1 MSQPNEFAASPLTDR
16 QAAKQKL
23 IFALDVDNLED
34 ARNWVEQLHEQVG
47 VFKIGKQLFTKCGP
61 EVVNLVQAG
70 GAEVFLDLK
79 YHDIPNTVA
88 MAGLE
93 ALRLGVRMFN
103 VHALGG
109 FEMMAKLV
117 EAVDAVCPRGNPDR
131 PLLLA
136 VTILTSSNEE
146 TLRGIGIDRP
156 ISVMVPKLAKL
167 AKDAGMDGVVASP
180 KEVGLIRDAC
190 GKDFAIVTPGVRPTF
205 ASQDDQKRVMTPGDA
220 LRSGADY
227 LVIGRPISAAAD
239 PSAAANMI
247 IEEMQTALE
256 GS

>member
-1 MSQPNEFAASPLTDR
+1 MNSAR
-16 QAAKQKL
+16 QRL
-23 IFALDVDNLED
+23 IFALDVDNLAD
-34 ARNWVEQLHEQVG
+34 ARGWVDRLQGQVG
-47 VFKIGKQLFTKCGP
+47 VFKIGKQLFTRCGP
-61 EVVNLVQAG
+61 EVVRLVQERG
-70 GAEVFLDLK
+70 GEVFLDLK

-117 EAVDAVCPRGNPDR
+117 AAVDEVCPRGNPDR
-131 PLLLA
+131 PILLA
-136 VTILTSSNEE
+136 VTILTSSTEE
-146 TLRGIGIDRP
+146 TLRRVGIDRP
-156 ISVMVPKLAKL
+156 ISVMVPKLARL

-180 KEVGLIRDAC
+180 QEVGLIRDVC
-190 GKDFAIVTPGVRPTF
+190 GDDFLVVTPGVRPAF
-205 ASQDDQKRVMTPGDA
+205 ASQDDQQRITTPADA

-239 PSAAANMI
+239 PALAADMI
-247 IEEMQTALE
+247 LQEMQDALAE
-256 GS
+256 

>member
-1 MSQPNEFAASPLTDR
+1 MNS
-16 QAAKQKL
+16 AKQRL

-34 ARNWVEQLHEQVG
+34 ARNWVAKLQGQVG
-47 VFKIGKQLFTKCGP
+47 VFKIGKQLFTRCGP
-61 EVVNLVQAG
+61 EVVRLVQDG
-70 GAEVFLDLK
+70 GCDVFLDLK

-93 ALRLGVRMFN
+93 AQRLGVRMFN

-117 EAVDAVCPRGNPDR
+117 AEIDRVSPRGNPDR
-131 PLLLA
+131 PILLA
-136 VTILTSSNEE
+136 VTILTSSTEE
-146 TLRGIGIDRP
+146 TLRRVGIDRP
-156 ISVMVPKLAKL
+156 IQVMVPKLARL

-190 GKDFAIVTPGVRPTF
+190 GDDFLIVTPGVRPTF
-205 ASQDDQKRVMTPGDA
+205 ASQDDQKRVTTPGDA

-239 PSAAANMI
+239 PALAADMI
-247 IEEMQTALE
+247 LQEMQEALNE
-256 GS
+256 

>member
-1 MSQPNEFAASPLTDR
+1 MNS
-16 QAAKQKL
+16 AKQRL

-34 ARNWVEQLHEQVG
+34 ARNWVAKLQGQVG
-47 VFKIGKQLFTKCGP
+47 VFKIGKQLFTRCGP
-61 EVVNLVQAG
+61 EVVRLVQDG
-70 GAEVFLDLK
+70 GCDVFLDLK

-93 ALRLGVRMFN
+93 AQRLGVRMFN

-117 EAVDAVCPRGNPDR
+117 AEIDRVCPRGNPDR
-131 PLLLA
+131 PILLA
-136 VTILTSSNEE
+136 VTILTSSTEE
-146 TLRGIGIDRP
+146 TLRRVGIDRP
-156 ISVMVPKLAKL
+156 IQVMVPKLARL

-190 GKDFAIVTPGVRPTF
+190 GDGFLIVTPGVRPTF
-205 ASQDDQKRVMTPGDA
+205 ASQDDQKRVTTPGDA

-239 PSAAANMI
+239 PALAADMI
-247 IEEMQTALE
+247 LQEMQEALNE
-256 GS
+256 

>member
-1 MSQPNEFAASPLTDR
+1 MNS
-16 QAAKQKL
+16 AKQRL

-34 ARNWVEQLHEQVG
+34 ARNWVAKLQGQVG
-47 VFKIGKQLFTKCGP
+47 VFKIGKQLFTRCGP
-61 EVVNLVQAG
+61 EVVRLVQDG
-70 GAEVFLDLK
+70 GCDVFLDLK

-93 ALRLGVRMFN
+93 AQRLGVRMFN

-117 EAVDAVCPRGNPDR
+117 AEIDRVCPRGNPDR
-131 PLLLA
+131 PILLA
-136 VTILTSSNEE
+136 VTILTSSTEE
-146 TLRGIGIDRP
+146 TLRRVGIDRP
-156 ISVMVPKLAKL
+156 IPVMVPKLARL

-190 GKDFAIVTPGVRPTF
+190 GDDFLIVTPGVRPTF
-205 ASQDDQKRVMTPGDA
+205 ASQDDQKRVTTPGDA

-239 PSAAANMI
+239 PALAADMI
-247 IEEMQTALE
+247 LQEMQEALNK
-256 GS
+256 

>member
-1 MSQPNEFAASPLTDR
+1 MNS
-16 QAAKQKL
+16 AKQRL

-34 ARNWVEQLHEQVG
+34 ARNWVAKLQGQVG
-47 VFKIGKQLFTKCGP
+47 VFKIGKQLFTRCGP
-61 EVVNLVQAG
+61 EVVRLVQDG
-70 GAEVFLDLK
+70 GCDVFLDLK

-93 ALRLGVRMFN
+93 AQRLGVRMFN

-117 EAVDAVCPRGNPDR
+117 AEIDRVSPRGNPDR
-131 PLLLA
+131 PILLA
-136 VTILTSSNEE
+136 VTILTSSTEE
-146 TLRGIGIDRP
+146 TLRRVGVDRP
-156 ISVMVPKLAKL
+156 IQVMVPKLARL

-190 GKDFAIVTPGVRPTF
+190 GDDFLIVTPGVRPTF
-205 ASQDDQKRVMTPGDA
+205 ASQDDQKRVTTPGDA

-239 PSAAANMI
+239 PALAADMI
-247 IEEMQTALE
+247 LQEMQEALNE
-256 GS
+256 

>member
-1 MSQPNEFAASPLTDR
+1 MNSAR
-16 QAAKQKL
+16 QRL
-23 IFALDVDNLED
+23 IFALDVDNLAD
-34 ARNWVEQLHEQVG
+34 ARGWVDRLQGQVG
-47 VFKIGKQLFTKCGP
+47 VFKIGKQLFTRCGP
-61 EVVNLVQAG
+61 EVVRLVQERG
-70 GAEVFLDLK
+70 GEVFLDLK

-117 EAVDAVCPRGNPDR
+117 AAVDEVCPRGNPDR
-131 PLLLA
+131 PILLA
-136 VTILTSSNEE
+136 VTILTSSTEE
-146 TLRGIGIDRP
+146 TLRRVGIDRP
-156 ISVMVPKLAKL
+156 VSVMVPKLARL

-180 KEVGLIRDAC
+180 QEVGLIRDVC
-190 GKDFAIVTPGVRPTF
+190 GDDFLVVTPGVRPAF
-205 ASQDDQKRVMTPGDA
+205 ASQDDQQRITTPADA

-239 PSAAANMI
+239 PALAADMI
-247 IEEMQTALE
+247 LQEMQDALAE
-256 GS
+256 

>member
-1 MSQPNEFAASPLTDR
+1 MNS
-16 QAAKQKL
+16 AKQRL

-34 ARNWVEQLHEQVG
+34 ARNWVAKLQGQVG
-47 VFKIGKQLFTKCGP
+47 VFKVGKQLFTRCGP
-61 EVVNLVQAG
+61 EVVRLVQDG
-70 GAEVFLDLK
+70 GCDVFLDLK

-93 ALRLGVRMFN
+93 AQRLGVRMFN

-117 EAVDAVCPRGNPDR
+117 AEIDRVSPRGNPDR
-131 PLLLA
+131 PILLA
-136 VTILTSSNEE
+136 VTILTSSTEE
-146 TLRGIGIDRP
+146 TLRRVGIDRP
-156 ISVMVPKLAKL
+156 IQVMVPKLARL

-190 GKDFAIVTPGVRPTF
+190 GDDFLIVTPGVRPTF
-205 ASQDDQKRVMTPGDA
+205 ASQDDQKRVTTPGDA

-239 PSAAANMI
+239 PALAADMI
-247 IEEMQTALE
+247 LQEMQEALNE
-256 GS
+256 

>member
-1 MSQPNEFAASPLTDR
+1 MNS
-16 QAAKQKL
+16 AKQRL

-34 ARNWVEQLHEQVG
+34 ARNWVAKLQGQVG
-47 VFKIGKQLFTKCGP
+47 VFKVGKQLFTRCGP
-61 EVVNLVQAG
+61 EVVRLVQDG
-70 GAEVFLDLK
+70 GCDVFLDLK

-93 ALRLGVRMFN
+93 AQRLGVRMFN

-117 EAVDAVCPRGNPDR
+117 AEIDRVCPRGNPDR
-131 PLLLA
+131 PILLA
-136 VTILTSSNEE
+136 VTILTSSTEE
-146 TLRGIGIDRP
+146 TLRRVGIDRP
-156 ISVMVPKLAKL
+156 IQVMVPKLARL

-190 GKDFAIVTPGVRPTF
+190 GDDFLIVTPGVRPTF
-205 ASQDDQKRVMTPGDA
+205 ASQDDQKRVTTPGDA

-239 PSAAANMI
+239 PALAADMI
-247 IEEMQTALE
+247 VQEMQEALNE
-256 GS
+256 

>member
-1 MSQPNEFAASPLTDR
+1 MNS
-16 QAAKQKL
+16 AKQRL

-34 ARNWVEQLHEQVG
+34 ARNWVAKLQGQVG
-47 VFKIGKQLFTKCGP
+47 VFKIGKQLFTRCGP
-61 EVVNLVQAG
+61 EVVRLVQDG
-70 GAEVFLDLK
+70 GCDVFLDLK

-93 ALRLGVRMFN
+93 AQRLGVRMFN

-117 EAVDAVCPRGNPDR
+117 AEIDRVSPRGNPDR
-131 PLLLA
+131 PILLA
-136 VTILTSSNEE
+136 VTILTSSTEE
-146 TLRGIGIDRP
+146 TLRRVGIDRP
-156 ISVMVPKLAKL
+156 IEVMVPKLARL

-190 GKDFAIVTPGVRPTF
+190 GDDFLIVTPGVRPTF
-205 ASQDDQKRVMTPGDA
+205 ASQDDQKRVTTPGDA

-239 PSAAANMI
+239 PALAADMI
-247 IEEMQTALE
+247 LQEMQEALNE
-256 GS
+256 

>member
-1 MSQPNEFAASPLTDR
+1 MNS
-16 QAAKQKL
+16 AKQRL

-34 ARNWVEQLHEQVG
+34 ARNWVAKLQGQVG
-47 VFKIGKQLFTKCGP
+47 VFKIGKQLFTRCGP
-61 EVVNLVQAG
+61 EVVRLVQDG
-70 GAEVFLDLK
+70 GCDVFLDLK

-93 ALRLGVRMFN
+93 AQRLGVRMFN

-117 EAVDAVCPRGNPDR
+117 AEIDRVCPRGNPDR
-131 PLLLA
+131 PILLA
-136 VTILTSSNEE
+136 VTILTSSTEE
-146 TLRGIGIDRP
+146 TLRKVGIDRP
-156 ISVMVPKLAKL
+156 IQVMVPKLARL

-190 GKDFAIVTPGVRPTF
+190 GDDFLIVTPGVRPTF
-205 ASQDDQKRVMTPGDA
+205 ASQDDQKRVTTPGDA

-239 PSAAANMI
+239 PALAADMI
-247 IEEMQTALE
+247 LQEMQEALNE
-256 GS
+256 

>member
-1 MSQPNEFAASPLTDR
+1 MNN
-16 QAAKQKL
+16 AKQRL

-34 ARNWVEQLHEQVG
+34 ARGWVDQLQGQVG
-47 VFKIGKQLFTKCGP
+47 VFKIGKQLFTRCGP
-61 EVVNLVQAG
+61 EVVRLVQERG
-70 GAEVFLDLK
+70 GEVFLDLK

-117 EAVDAVCPRGNPDR
+117 AAIDKVCPRGNPDR
-131 PLLLA
+131 PILLA
-136 VTILTSSNEE
+136 VTILTSSTEE
-146 TLRGIGIDRP
+146 TLRRVGIDRP
-156 ISVMVPKLAKL
+156 VSVMVPKLARL

-180 KEVGLIRDAC
+180 QEVGLIRAVC
-190 GKDFAIVTPGVRPTF
+190 GDDFLVVTPGVRPAF
-205 ASQDDQKRVMTPGDA
+205 ASQDDQQRITTPADA

-239 PSAAANMI
+239 PALAADMI
-247 IEEMQTALE
+247 LQEMQDALAE
-256 GS
+256 